1 MPLSLARVLRRAW
14 DVDFAQNLVRHF
26 LCVVEVIDREAQAGR
41 IERIEEVDVE
51 GLGEGTKQGITSAVD
66 FGEEGSAYIRYI
78 RRQMK
83 FSPRYALNQ
92 T

>member
-1 MPLSLARVLRRAW
+1 MSLSLARVLRRAR

-51 GLGEGTKQGITSAVD
+51 VPTERDEGVDAALAGPRLSA
-66 FGEEGSAYIRYI
+66 G
-78 RRQMK
+78 
-83 FSPRYALNQ
+83 
-92 T
+92 